1 MKNILFKLRK
11 TALLTFL
18 LFHLLSIAGYS
29 QAQPGLLTPA
39 GTIVLKGT
47 IITPDSIIP
56 NGWIFIENH
65 KISSIHNSI
74 QRNEI
79 PENAI
84 YIDTKGIIF
93 PGLIDLHNHVTW
105 NVFPQWNI
113 GKQRFSNRYE
123 WRYHNLEYQKKV
135 AKPNDKMLYSGVSF
149 FCQMNTYGELRA
161 LVGGTTSIL
170 NTSDDENDCIRG
182 LVRNLDDPTQL
193 DLQRIDYYIDIQN
206 HNPDKPENT
215 QKINNEL
222 EAIRQKLISGNLDA
236 FLIHLAE
243 GKANDSITKQE
254 FSILQDKGLLT
265 NKTAIIHGIAL
276 GPIQFQAMYDKGASL
291 IWSPRSNIELYGQT
305 TDIISAKNKKVRIAL
320 APDWAITGSKN
331 MLDELGYA
339 ADWNKKHLNSIFS
352 DKDLVEMVTSIPA
365 GIAGIS
371 DKVGSIKVGLYADLL
386 VISGDISKPYSS
398 LVQAGTEDVKLVF
411 INGIPIYGRKEL
423 MEKLWHKSLLEQLT
437 ASPPMMLRLP
447 LPINS
452 MGTFEDLERSLS
464 LKLSLE
470 GSALAPLFPTRKPPT
485 DNEPKILR
493 VESEIKGKPR
503 PRERN

>member
-1 MKNILFKLRK
+1 MNN
-11 TALLTFL
+11 LLCKFRGTSLLAFL
-18 LFHLLSIAGYS
+18 LFQVLAAYS
-29 QAQPGLLTPA
+29 QVQPGLNTPT
-39 GTIVLKGT
+39 GVIILKGT

-56 NGWIFIENH
+56 NGLVFIENH
-65 KISSIHNSI
+65 KISGIYNSI

-84 YIDTKGIIF
+84 YVDTKGIIF
-93 PGLIDLHNHVTW
+93 PGLIDLHNHITW

-113 GKQRFSNRYE
+113 GKQRFSNRYD
-123 WRYHNLEYQKKV
+123 WRYHNMEYQKKIV
-135 AKPNDKMLYSGVSF
+135 TPNDKLLYSGVSF

-170 NTSDDENDCIRG
+170 NTSDDENECIGG

-193 DLQRIDYYIDIQN
+193 DLQQIEYYIDIQN
-206 HNPDKPENT
+206 HNTDKPGNT
-215 QKINNEL
+215 KKINDDL
-222 EAIRQKLISGNLDA
+222 EVIRRKLITGKLDA
-236 FLIHLAE
+236 FIIHLAE

-276 GPIQFQAMYDKGASL
+276 GPMQFQEMYDKGASL

-305 TDIISAKNKKVRIAL
+305 ADIISAKNKKVRIAL

-331 MLDELGYA
+331 MLDELRYA
-339 ADWNKKHLNSIFS
+339 ADWNKKYLNSIFS
-352 DKDLVEMVTSIPA
+352 DKQLVEMATSIPA

-371 DKVGSIKVGLYADLL
+371 EKLGSIKVGLYADLL
-386 VISGDISKPYSS
+386 VISGESSNPYSS
-398 LVQAGTEDVKLVF
+398 LIQSGTQDVKLVV
-411 INGIPIYGRKEL
+411 INGIPVYGRKDL
-423 MEKLWHKSLLEQLT
+423 MERFWHKSMLEQLT
-437 ASPPMMLRLP
+437 PSPPMMLRIP
-447 LPINS
+447 LPKNS
-452 MGTFEDLERSLS
+452 MGSFEDLERSLS
-464 LKLSLE
+464 LKLSSE
-470 GSALAPLFPTRKPPT
+470 GSALAPLFPTRNPPT